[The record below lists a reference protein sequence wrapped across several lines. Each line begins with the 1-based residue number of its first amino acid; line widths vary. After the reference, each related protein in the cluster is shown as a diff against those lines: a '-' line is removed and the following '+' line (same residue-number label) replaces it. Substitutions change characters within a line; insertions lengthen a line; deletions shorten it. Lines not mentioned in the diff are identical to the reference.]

1 MNIAS
6 RWKITYDPAGSNPVV
21 LVDNGQQIDA
31 EIPWSVERPMEVV
44 PLVDSAVPFIRP
56 SGNASFRIDFTAFE
70 SRSTDY
76 EARFESMA
84 WLEYWQTLPK
94 KPLKIQFAT
103 AAGGVLSLPY
113 FIFSSCFI
121 SSFQPSRIIENGSPI
136 LAKKYSII
144 AAGLTRVTS

>member
-6 RWKITYDPAGSNPVV
+6 RWKITYDPAGYNVV

-31 EIPWSVERPMEVV
+31 EIPWTVERPMEVV

-70 SRSTDY
+70 VQGSDY
-76 EARFESMA
+76 NARFEAMA
-84 WLEYWQTLPK
+84 WLEYWQNLPK
-94 KPLKIQFAT
+94 RPLKVQFGV
-103 AAGGVLSLPY
+103 AAGGVYGFPH
-113 FIFSSCFI
+113 FMFSSCLI
-121 SSFQPSRIIENGSPI
+121 SSFQTTRIIESGKPI